1 MRKGRRCA
9 SAGICKS
16 GAMYIRKPIKGTRKE
31 GLRSLELV
39 NSCVK
44 KFQLLT
50 KW

>member
-1 MRKGRRCA
+1 MRTGRKCA

-16 GAMYIRKPIKGTRKE
+16 GGMYIRKPNKETRNE
-31 GLRSLELV
+31 GLRSLELI